1 MIPSR
6 IVMSVIIAFVAAWCI
21 QGPLQAKDDIE
32 KLVKKKTRELLANCK
47 IEKNRKLAIVNKGND
62 VESNA
67 IGGFVKQTVTEDGR
81 FQVVERDALKPVLK
95 ELELQQTGLTN
106 SALAASV
113 GRLTPAQF
121 VLIIDKDY
129 INVSLSI
136 VSVESGEVIS
146 YVYFPLRE
154 IAVDS
159 SGNTSEPVVDRSK
172 YHSPV
177 LASLVSILPVWSG
190 SWNAQFTET
199 GMFFVTVKSL
209 STLPMA
215 YFYNNLHKNKHS
227 VYNMRDNVTR
237 YLFFIY
243 YYYGAAEFQKYV
255 PLGVLMY
262 QNQKRYPRHAR
273 NLYYRWGRYSAYILA
288 GATAM
293 DIIFSGIYVAWWNK
307 KYAYISDSGE
317 VRPLVVSWEISLRGL
332 RDEVFTA
339 ERPVD
344 DMNVGISLRF

>member
-6 IVMSVIIAFVAAWCI
+6 LIMLAMIAFAAELCI
-21 QGPLQAKDDIE
+21 LRLLHANDDIE
-32 KLVKKKTRELLANCK
+32 ALVKKKTRELLAHCK
-47 IEKNRKLAIVNKGND
+47 IEKGKKIAIVNKGND

-67 IGGFVKQTVTEDGR
+67 IGGFVKQTVIKDER
-81 FQVVERDALKPVLK
+81 FQIVEREALKPVLK

-136 VSVESGEVIS
+136 VSVENGEVMS

-154 IAVDS
+154 IAADAT
-159 SGNTSEPVVDRSK
+159 GNKPEPVIDRSK

-177 LASLVSILPVWSG
+177 LASLVSIFPVWSG
-190 SWNAQFTET
+190 SWNAQFTEA
-199 GMFFVTVKSL
+199 GMFFVTVKSF
-209 STLPMA
+209 STLPLA
-215 YFYNNLHKNKHS
+215 YFYSNLIKNKHS
-227 VYNMRDNVTR
+227 VYKLRYNVNR

-243 YYYGAAEFQKYV
+243 YYYGESAFQQYV
-255 PLGVLMY
+255 PLGILMV

-273 NLYYRWGRYSAYILA
+273 SLYYRWGRYSAYIWA
-288 GATAM
+288 GATAI
-293 DIIFSGIYVAWWNK
+293 DIIFSGIYIAWWNK
-307 KYAYISDSGE
+307 KYAYITESGE
-317 VRPLVVSWEISLRGL
+317 VRPFLISCEVSLNGRH
-332 RDEVFTA
+332 A
-339 ERPVD
+339 EYGMEQSVEGV
-344 DMNVGISLRF
+344 NVGINLRF